1 MNALDPVPAKTNA
14 RKAMTR
20 LSEALSTSI
29 FVAACLMPIAASAA
43 NCAGTNVNNLLSW
56 DQTEIAK
63 GTTLSVMRSTS
74 VSMTDDASSKVHMV
88 SGECIGSFLNAGEGR
103 VQGSG
108 HCARRDKDGDVLFEE
123 WIATDGAGAKGTW
136 KHTGGT
142 GKFTRAAGSGQW
154 AFSPLQG
161 KMSAVRWTGNCD

>member
-1 MNALDPVPAKTNA
+1 MYAPESISTRTNA
-14 RKAMTR
+14 CHLITR
-20 LSEALSTSI
+20 LGEALATGI
-29 FVAACLMPIAASAA
+29 LVAASLSPVAAFAA
-43 NCAGTNVNNLLSW
+43 NCAGTNVNNLQSW

-63 GTTLSVMRSTS
+63 GTTLAVMRATS
-74 VSMTDDASSKVHMV
+74 VTMTDDVSSKVHMV

-123 WIATDGAGAKGTW
+123 WVATDGAGAKGTW

-142 GKFTRAAGSGQW
+142 GKFARAAGSGQW